1 MRAVQGSRF
10 SVWFYRAMCADLL
23 RERRVAALRRKD
35 SSAELGDALQLGLGD
50 SLGLDVGGGKLKVHV
65 TIRVWPEAD
74 TTSTT
79 KRGVL
84 SPEGLGHAACTTTDT
99 H

>member
-50 SLGLDVGGGKLKVHV
+50 SLGLDVGGGKLRAHV
-65 TIRVWPEAD
+65 RLRVAPEAG
-74 TTSTT
+74 SNNQAG
-79 KRGVL
+79 GVKDHIR
-84 SPEGLGHAACTTTDT
+84 SRTTTDT
-99 H
+99 IKT

>member
-35 SSAELGDALQLGLGD
+35 SSTELSDALQLGLGD
-50 SLGLDVGGGKLKVHV
+50 SLGLDVGGGKLRAHV
-65 TIRVWPEAD
+65 RLRVLALKRALA
-74 TTSTT
+74 TT

-84 SPEGLGHAACTTTDT
+84 STEGFSLSPRLHNN
-99 H
+99 